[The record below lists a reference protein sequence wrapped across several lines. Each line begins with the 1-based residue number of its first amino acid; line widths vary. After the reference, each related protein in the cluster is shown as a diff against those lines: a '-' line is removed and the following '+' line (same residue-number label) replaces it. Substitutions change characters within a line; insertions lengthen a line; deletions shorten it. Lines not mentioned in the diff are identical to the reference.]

1 MEKRRPHYRLDLI
14 KATLAQRRE
23 LAFTASAR
31 TGVMEMGLNLEQAL
45 LVIASLASRAFYKSM
60 TTVADHTLCQ
70 DVHHAPTP
78 VGVAYV
84 KFTLRN
90 GSVVISFK
98 RL

>member
-14 KATLAQRRE
+14 RAAVGQHRE

-31 TGVMEMGLNLEQAL
+31 TGVLEMGLSLDQAL
-45 LVIASLASRAFYKSM
+45 LVIAGLESRAFFKSM
-60 TTVADHTLCQ
+60 TTLADHTLWQ
-70 DVHHAPTP
+70 DVYHAPTP
-78 VGVAYV
+78 VGTAYV
-84 KFTLRN
+84 KFTLRD